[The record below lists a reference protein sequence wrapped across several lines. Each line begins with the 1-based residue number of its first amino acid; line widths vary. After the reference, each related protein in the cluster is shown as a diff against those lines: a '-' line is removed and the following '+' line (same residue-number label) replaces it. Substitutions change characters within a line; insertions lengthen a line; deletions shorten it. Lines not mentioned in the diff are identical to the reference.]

1 MSNRNS
7 TAGTA
12 ADSSI
17 KTREKRQAKLLPN
30 PVLAAGLSNEKLNTI
45 AELLRK
51 AAMAINN
58 VECELQGTD
67 LKYKILV
74 PDKKQST
81 LWTQLYDLEKMFS
94 SACR

>member
-30 PVLAAGLSNEKLNTI
+30 PLLAVGLSNEKLNTI

-51 AAMAINN
+51 ASMAINN

>member
-1 MSNRNS
+1 MQNS
-7 TAGTA
+7 ITSAGTA
-12 ADSSI
+12 ADSST
-17 KTREKRQAKLLPN
+17 KTRKKRPAKLLPN

-45 AELLRK
+45 AELLSK
-51 AAMAINN
+51 AAMAVNN
-58 VECELQGTD
+58 VECELHGTD
-67 LKYKILV
+67 LKYKLLV